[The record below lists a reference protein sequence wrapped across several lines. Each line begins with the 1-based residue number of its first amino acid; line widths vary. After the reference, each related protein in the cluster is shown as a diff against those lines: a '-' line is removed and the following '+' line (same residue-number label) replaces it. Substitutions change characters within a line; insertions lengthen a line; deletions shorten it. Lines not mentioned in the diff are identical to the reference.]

1 MFIGSVKKRKENESA
16 NSIIVN
22 LLLALRDSNFFC
34 FDDRSS
40 PSRLRRAAQ
49 TVVTIIKLTALMIT
63 NGAKEYIIAST
74 QGHTLFIR
82 CAYCGEGAHSFFSY
96 VSVPF
101 VDCSSIDQRKWE
113 LTDAIAVRTP
123 MIDSFVRRGVQII
136 EVFSGI

>member
-1 MFIGSVKKRKENESA
+1 MIVTTVCAARRRREGLLLSSIQKSA

-74 QGHTLFIR
+74 QGHTF
-82 CAYCGEGAHSFFSY
+82 SFLNTSNEHY
-96 VSVPF
+96 D
-101 VDCSSIDQRKWE
+101 DCNRILE
-113 LTDAIAVRTP
+113 
-123 MIDSFVRRGVQII
+123 
-136 EVFSGI
+136 